1 MSSGSMSIIEKSA
14 VGAGDE
20 GRGRSLISSSSSPRS
35 DVMRN
40 GEPRVVENKREK
52 RGSDTTGGGGV
63 TGVGGRASLNMCV
76 LANGKADDDA
86 VRW

>member
-1 MSSGSMSIIEKSA
+1 MSSRSMSIIEKSD

-20 GRGRSLISSSSSPRS
+20 GRGRSLISTSSSPRS
-35 DVMRN
+35 DVVRN

-63 TGVGGRASLNMCV
+63 TGVGGRASLNIWV
-76 LANGKADDDA
+76 LVNGKAEDDA

>member
-1 MSSGSMSIIEKSA
+1 MSIIEKSD

-20 GRGRSLISSSSSPRS
+20 GRGRSLISSNSSPRS
-35 DVMRN
+35 EVVRN

-52 RGSDTTGGGGV
+52 RGSDTTGGGGA
-63 TGVGGRASLNMCV
+63 TGVGGRASLNIYV
-76 LANGKADDDA
+76 LANGKAEDEA